1 MRKLVYAAG
10 SFWREIEL
18 LAVLFFHTK
27 KRCSAKGL
35 VDDKPP
41 GERLAYIKKIFEKV
55 DGMLSDGRKYLT
67 GDRLTIAD
75 IAFSAVAAPL
85 LLPCEFGGA
94 MAVIQAV
101 PAEMRREVEELRATP
116 AGQFVLLLYQDDR
129 L

>member
-1 MRKLVYAAG
+1 MPKVGLRSG

-27 KRCSAKGL
+27 NAVREGL

-85 LLPCEFGGA
+85 LLPCEFGERW
-94 MAVIQAV
+94 
-101 PAEMRREVEELRATP
+101 PLFRP
-116 AGQFVLLLYQDDR
+116 CLLKCEGR
-129 L
+129 WRS